1 MDNSIKETQN
11 NINIKENNELNP
23 QNKNNNIQINYKSQ
37 NIGKRKACDIINYNK
52 INKITKK
59 KLILPFEELEMES
72 LIKKN
77 KVYLEK
83 LSYKNNQYE
92 IVQISEEELIN
103 FKCFLFLKN
112 NKEFY
117 TINDIIDL
125 NDKIKIEI
133 IRLNT
138 FFLIDIIDKYNSNLN
153 KTNVL
158 LGNEARIINFID
170 KEQKII
176 YIHFIHNVN
185 YLSEVMEKRNFKSY
199 YISPE
204 EYKIKIHNL
213 SNSEKEQQDDSSN
226 PYSISSSQNILMVF
240 SSLSIQIIYK
250 YYNTPILSE
259 KNFQNRFI
267 KKINKLKDLSN
278 TAKYYYKNIDQQ
290 FILFDEYDNII
301 TKKISEFTY
310 YSKALVLYL
319 YGPKGSSKSTFLI
332 YSRNLLNALKI
343 NTLYLDVNT
352 IKRKDNIER
361 KRIILH
367 ELLYLF
373 KDVTEMKEIEK
384 KKIFH
389 NIAYTGD
396 DPLQYIYYFL
406 QNLFQAVIFK
416 DNKYDYK
423 GKIII
428 IIDNIYDEN
437 NKVKESIESI
447 ISLTDKFMG
456 NVKLIIC
463 GNGRYFNEKFIELY
477 KSKCFQTIG
486 LYQNSLIL
494 SIDKQNIE
502 KQIKNS
508 NEFLKYSLKFN
519 YLYKDNQNILDF
531 ENKIIKE
538 EEKYLEKYDFL
549 GLFFCEELN
558 NKKIIR
564 EDILKDKTIFFK
576 IPLEYFEITEN
587 KDDKS
592 LNFVFFHSVYQKSIK
607 NKIGFEVKNGILTKL
622 LKEEGFPSTFL
633 GICFEKIITLL
644 LMYNK
649 LKIYNLFFEEKN
661 IKEIKDLNIL
671 KDDNYNGPIFKIENK
686 DKPILL
692 LQENFYRPN
701 YEIIILSK
709 HNNKQCANFVQ
720 IGVDKNQEKIEK
732 ILNDL
737 KTYENN
743 YKKNIAKAFGFDSG
757 DIIICLLFI
766 FDLSHQEEKD
776 YSSGTQICN
785 DKKINY
791 YLFSNQYEYFF
802 SYNYEKKEK
811 FRILKYIPNNL
822 DIKDVKIHKEIK
834 NIKKQET
841 KKYSNLNRTLD
852 EYFK

>member
-486 LYQNSLIL
+486 HYQNSLIL

-607 NKIGFEVKNGILTKL
+607 NKIGFEVKNGTLTKL

-649 LKIYNLFFEEKN
+649 LKIGNLFFEEKN
-661 IKEIKDLNIL
+661 IKEIKEINIL

-766 FDLSHQEEKD
+766 FDLFHQEEKD